1 MTLQIIKPY
10 ISWFG
15 FWVDLCIGFR
25 VGRFIGCLD
34 AWLSKEEKGKGRQ
47 TKKIPNQEQNKEEEE
62 ETWHSK
68 KIRVAWYWNL
78 RNEMRCISEYLQEPT
93 TRCMAQL
100 VSFF

>member
-1 MTLQIIKPY
+1 MTLQRIKPY
-10 ISWFG
+10 VGRFG
-15 FWVDLCIGFR
+15 LRVGLLVGLR
-25 VGRFIGCLD
+25 VGRFVGRLD
-34 AWLSKEEKGKGRQ
+34 AWLSKEEKGKRRQ
-47 TKKIPNQEQNKEEEE
+47 TKEIPNRKQNEEEEE